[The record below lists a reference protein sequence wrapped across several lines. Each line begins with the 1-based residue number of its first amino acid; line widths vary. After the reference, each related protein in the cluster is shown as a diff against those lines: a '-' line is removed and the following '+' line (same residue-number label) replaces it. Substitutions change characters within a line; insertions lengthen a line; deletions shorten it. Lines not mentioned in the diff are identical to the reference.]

1 MRRMTK
7 NTMKNELNTKNF
19 SFAVK
24 EISEEGKFSGY
35 ASGFNVVDYNDDVVL
50 RGAFQKTIENK
61 WPKLLWQHN
70 SDEPVGIFTSIKEDE
85 TGLFVTG
92 QLFLSIQRAKEA
104 YELLKGGAISGLSIG
119 YLPVK
124 WEYEERNNDIVLLL
138 KEIDLWEISLVT
150 FPANPLANVNN
161 IKSLEVKNEI
171 ETFKA
176 AQKLLKSL
184 KGDL

>member
-1 MRRMTK
+1 MTK
-7 NTMKNELNTKNF
+7 INELNTKNF
-19 SFAVK
+19 SFSVK
-24 EISEEGKFSGY
+24 EISDEGKFEGY
-35 ASGFNVVDYNDDVVL
+35 ASVFNVVDDYDDVVL
-50 RGAFQKTIENK
+50 RGAFEKTIEKK

-70 SDEPVGIFTSIKEDE
+70 SAEPVGAFADIKEDD

-92 QLFLSIQRAKEA
+92 QLFLGIQKAREA

-119 YLPVK
+119 YIPVK
-124 WEYEERNNDIVLLL
+124 WEYEERDNDIILLL

-161 IKSLEVKNEI
+161 VKGLQAKQEI
-171 ETFKA
+171 DAVKA
-176 AQKLLKSL
+176 AQKLLRTL